1 MADHW
6 QISFDHGHQQ
16 RYLPDR
22 RAVLSYVLSIGPRAA
37 SPRFEVFA
45 EREPAPRAGGRPAGR
60 AFSRVDV
67 IDLSRPGE
75 ADRLR
80 AELAELEGLDGPGGP
95 GGPGGPDG
103 RGIPGG
109 PGTPG
114 APS

>member
-45 EREPAPRAGGRPAGR
+45 ERERPARPGGGPAGR
-60 AFSRVDV
+60 TFARVDV

-75 ADRLR
+75 VERLR
-80 AELAELEGLDGPGGP
+80 AELAGLDGPGQPDAP
-95 GGPGGPDG
+95 GQAAAPGDRP
-103 RGIPGG
+103 
-109 PGTPG
+109 
-114 APS
+114 

>member
-1 MADHW
+1 MGDHW

-45 EREPAPRAGGRPAGR
+45 EREPAPRADGRPAGR
-60 AFSRVDV
+60 AYSRVGV

-75 ADRLR
+75 IERLR
-80 AELAELEGLDGPGGP
+80 AELAEL
-95 GGPGGPDG
+95 DG
-103 RGIPGG
+103 RGRPGEAG
-109 PGTPG
+109 S
-114 APS
+114 PS

>member
-22 RAVLSYVLSIGPRAA
+22 RAVLTYVLSIGPQAG

-45 EREPAPRAGGRPAGR
+45 EREPAPRADGGPAGR
-60 AFSRVDV
+60 AFSRVGV

-75 ADRLR
+75 MERLR
-80 AELAELEGLDGPGGP
+80 SELAELDGQGQ
-95 GGPGGPDG
+95 
-103 RGIPGG
+103 
-109 PGTPG
+109 PG
-114 APS
+114 AAGDSS

>member
-37 SPRFEVFA
+37 SPRFEVFT
-45 EREPAPRAGGRPAGR
+45 EREPAGRPDRGPAGR
-60 AFSRVDV
+60 TFSRVDV

-75 ADRLR
+75 VERLR
-80 AELAELEGLDGPGGP
+80 TELARLNEQEGPG
-95 GGPGGPDG
+95 
-103 RGIPGG
+103 R
-109 PGTPG
+109 PG
-114 APS
+114 ATEGPP

>member
-1 MADHW
+1 MPDQW

-37 SPRFEVFA
+37 SPRFEVFV
-45 EREPAPRAGGRPAGR
+45 ESKPPLRSGRRPPGR

-75 ADRLR
+75 VERLR
-80 AELAELEGLDGPGGP
+80 AELAELGQPAEMDRPG
-95 GGPGGPDG
+95 
-103 RGIPGG
+103 R
-109 PGTPG
+109 PG
-114 APS
+114 AAGSPS

>member
-1 MADHW
+1 MADQW

-45 EREPAPRAGGRPAGR
+45 AREPAPRSDGRPAGR
-60 AFSRVDV
+60 TFSRVDV

-75 ADRLR
+75 VERLR
-80 AELAELEGLDGPGGP
+80 AELTELDGPAGP
-95 GGPGGPDG
+95 AGPAS
-103 RGIPGG
+103 RG
-109 PGTPG
+109 
-114 APS
+114 ARHE

>member
-37 SPRFEVFA
+37 SPRFEVFVA
-45 EREPAPRAGGRPAGR
+45 RDPAPRPDGRPAGR
-60 AFSRVDV
+60 TFSRVGV

-80 AELAELEGLDGPGGP
+80 AELAGLDGPDGP
-95 GGPGGPDG
+95 DGPDG
-103 RGIPGG
+103 RPGPDAARG
-109 PGTPG
+109 P
-114 APS
+114 S

>member
-22 RAVLSYVLSIGPRAA
+22 RAVLNYVLAIGPQAA
-37 SPRFEVFA
+37 SPQFEVFV
-45 EREPAPRAGGRPAGR
+45 EREPAPPSDGRPAGR
-60 AFSRVDV
+60 TYSRVDV

-95 GGPGGPDG
+95 GGPDG

>member
-45 EREPAPRAGGRPAGR
+45 EREPDPRADGRPAGR
-60 AFSRVDV
+60 AFCRVEV

-75 ADRLR
+75 VDRLR
-80 AELAELEGLDGPGGP
+80 AQLAELDGR
-95 GGPGGPDG
+95 GGPDG
-103 RGIPGG
+103 PGG

>member
-1 MADHW
+1 MADQW

-37 SPRFEVFA
+37 SPRFEVFV
-45 EREPAPRAGGRPAGR
+45 EREAAPRADGRPAGR
-60 AFSRVDV
+60 AYSRVGI

-80 AELAELEGLDGPGGP
+80 AELTELDRTGPAGGP
-95 GGPGGPDG
+95 P
-103 RGIPGG
+103 
-109 PGTPG
+109 
-114 APS
+114 

>member
-22 RAVLSYVLSIGPRAA
+22 RAVLSYVLSIGSRAA

-45 EREPAPRAGGRPAGR
+45 EREQAPRADGRPAGR
-60 AFSRVDV
+60 AFTRVDV

-75 ADRLR
+75 IERIR
-80 AELAELEGLDGPGGP
+80 AELAELDGPSQPAAAGSP
-95 GGPGGPDG
+95 P
-103 RGIPGG
+103 
-109 PGTPG
+109 
-114 APS
+114 